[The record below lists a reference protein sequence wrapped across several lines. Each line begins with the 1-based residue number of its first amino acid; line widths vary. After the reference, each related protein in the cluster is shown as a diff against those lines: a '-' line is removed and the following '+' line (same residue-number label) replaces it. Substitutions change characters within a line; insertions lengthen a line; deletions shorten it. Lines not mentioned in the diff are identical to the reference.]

1 MESCLLD
8 EMSDIQT
15 DLIKAMDPI
24 RDMIYREDLIIADGM
39 DAYDEP
45 TPAAQDFNL
54 PLNIGVILG
63 V

>member
-8 EMSDIQT
+8 EMSEIQT

-24 RDMIYREDLIIADGM
+24 RDMIHREDLIIADGM

-45 TPAAQDFNL
+45 TPAA
-54 PLNIGVILG
+54 
-63 V
+63 